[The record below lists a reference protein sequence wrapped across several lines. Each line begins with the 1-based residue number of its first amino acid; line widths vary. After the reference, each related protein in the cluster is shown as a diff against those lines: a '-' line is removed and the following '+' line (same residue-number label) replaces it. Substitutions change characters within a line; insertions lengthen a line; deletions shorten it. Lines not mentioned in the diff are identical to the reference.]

1 MVLEMVAADGTRLTI
16 RVKGASPNISALIE
30 AFRGRP

>member
-1 MVLEMVAADGTRLTI
+1 MVVEMVAADGTRLTI
-16 RVKGASPNISALIE
+16 QVKGASRDLSELIN